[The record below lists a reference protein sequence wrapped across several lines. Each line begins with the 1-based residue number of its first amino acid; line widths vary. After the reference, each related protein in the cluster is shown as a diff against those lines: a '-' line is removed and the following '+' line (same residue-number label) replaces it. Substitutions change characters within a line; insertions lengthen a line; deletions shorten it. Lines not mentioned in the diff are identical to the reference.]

1 MNLLPFKDLTLQETE
16 NWIKEKGLPL
26 YRAKQIRKTL
36 FSNLLSSFDEMSAL
50 PKSLRTIL
58 KAEVNIN
65 PLENL
70 AIEYSNDG
78 TIKYLFRLHDGETI
92 ESVLIP
98 GEKKYT
104 LCISTQVGCAM
115 GCRFCLTAAQG
126 FKRNLSPGE
135 IIEQVIYAKCMLNKS
150 NVLSNIVIM
159 GMGEPLNNYDN
170 VVKAISVITDQEGL
184 DFSNRKV
191 TLSTSGVVPAMYD
204 IGRDTSVNLAVSLNA
219 ADNKTRSFLMPV
231 NNKWALEELLEA
243 CRNFPLP
250 NRRMI
255 TFEYILL
262 AGIND
267 SGEAAQKLSKI
278 LRGIRA
284 KINLIPF
291 NPHPASDFRPSEE
304 INILKFQEILISN
317 HYTAIIRKSKGCDI
331 SAACG
336 QLRSRNLAN
345 NYIE

>member
-1 MNLLPFKDLTLQETE
+1 MKLLPFKDLTLCEAE
-16 NWIKEKGLPL
+16 NWIKNKNLPV
-26 YRAKQIRKTL
+26 YRAKQIRKWL
-36 FSNLLSSFDEMSAL
+36 FFYLSSSFDEMSNL
-50 PKSLRTIL
+50 PKSLRSML
-58 KAEVNIN
+58 EAEVSIN
-65 PLENL
+65 PLENI
-70 AIEYSNDG
+70 ATEYSCDG
-78 TIKYLFRLHDGETI
+78 TVKYLFRLCDGESI

-104 LCISTQVGCAM
+104 LCISTQVGCMM
-115 GCRFCLTAAQG
+115 GCRFCLTASQG
-126 FKRNLSPGE
+126 FKRNLSSGE
-135 IIEQVIYAKCMLNKS
+135 IIEQVIYVKRTMDKPD
-150 NVLSNIVIM
+150 VLSNIVIM
-159 GMGEPLNNYDN
+159 GMGEPLINYEN

-191 TLSTSGVVPAMYD
+191 TLSTSGVVPAMHD

-219 ADNKTRSFLMPV
+219 ADNETRSYLMPV
-231 NNKWALEELLEA
+231 NDKWPLEELLKA

-267 SGEAAQKLSKI
+267 SDEAAYKLSKI

-291 NPHPASDFRPSEE
+291 NNHAASDFKSSEE
-304 INILKFQEILISN
+304 DRVLKFQDILVSN
-317 HYTAIIRKSKGCDI
+317 HYTAIIRKSKGRDI

-336 QLRSRNLAN
+336 QLKSRNLN
-345 NYIE
+345 K

>member
-1 MNLLPFKDLTLQETE
+1 MKLSPLKDLTLQETE
-16 NWIKEKGLPL
+16 NWVKEKGLPL

-36 FSNLLSSFDEMSAL
+36 FFNLYSSFDEMTDL
-50 PKSLRTIL
+50 PKSLRAIL
-58 KAEVNIN
+58 KDEANIN

-70 AIEYSNDG
+70 TAEYSNDG

-126 FKRNLSPGE
+126 LKRNLSPGE
-135 IIEQVIYAKCMLNKS
+135 IIEQVIYAKRLLNKP
-150 NVLSNIVIM
+150 NTLSNIVIM
-159 GMGEPLNNYDN
+159 GMGEPLTNYDN
-170 VVKAISVITDQEGL
+170 VVKAIRVITDQEGL
-184 DFSNRKV
+184 SFSNRKV
-191 TLSTSGVVPAMYD
+191 TLSTSGIVPAMYD
-204 IGRDTSVNLAVSLNA
+204 IGRDTTVNLAVSLNA
-219 ADNKTRSFLMPV
+219 ADNETRSYLMPV
-231 NNKWALEELLEA
+231 NRKWPLEELLEA

-250 NRRMI
+250 TRRMI

-267 SGEAAQKLSKI
+267 SDEAAQKLSKI
-278 LRGIRA
+278 LKGIRA

-291 NPHPASDFRPSEE
+291 NPHPVSDFRPSEE
-304 INILKFQEILISN
+304 TRILKFQEILIAN

-336 QLRSRNLAN
+336 QLKSRNLN
-345 NYIE
+345 K

>member
-1 MNLLPFKDLTLQETE
+1 MKLLLPFKDFTLQEAE
-16 NWIKEKGLPL
+16 SWIKEKGLPL
-26 YRAKQIRKTL
+26 YRAKQIRKWL
-36 FSNLLSSFDEMSAL
+36 FFNLASSFDEMSDL
-50 PKSLRTIL
+50 PKSLRL
-58 KAEVNIN
+58 MLEDEVSVN

-70 AIEYSNDG
+70 VAEYSNDG
-78 TIKYLFRLHDGETI
+78 TIKYLFRLNDGETV

-104 LCISTQVGCAM
+104 LCISTQVGCMM

-135 IIEQVIYAKCMLNKS
+135 IIEQVIYIKRMINKP
-150 NVLSNIVIM
+150 NTPSNIVIM
-159 GMGEPLNNYDN
+159 GMGEPLINYDN
-170 VVKAISVITDQEGL
+170 VVKAINVITDNEGL
-184 DFSNRKV
+184 NFSNRKV

-219 ADNKTRSFLMPV
+219 ADNETRSYLMPV
-231 NNKWALEELLEA
+231 NNKWGLEELLEA

-267 SGEAAQKLSKI
+267 SDEAAKKLSKI

-291 NPHPASDFRPSEE
+291 NPHSASDFKPSEE
-304 INILKFQEILISN
+304 SRILKFQEILISN
-317 HYTAIIRKSKGCDI
+317 HYTAIIRKSKGRDI
-331 SAACG
+331 FAACG
-336 QLRSRNLAN
+336 QLRSRNFHK
-345 NYIE
+345 